1 MVSARRQREE
11 LPTPSEPVLPPVV
24 WVSPEEAK
32 RQFDE
37 LARSLLGM
45 SGDEF
50 IRRMDAGEFLDLP
63 DDLEHR
69 AYAELSVLSAIG
81 R

>member
-1 MVSARRQREE
+1 MVSIRQ
-11 LPTPSEPVLPPVV
+11 PDPDDEPEFPPLV
-24 WVSPEEAK
+24 WVSQEESR

-37 LARSLLGM
+37 LARELVGM

-50 IRRMDAGEFLDLP
+50 IRKLKAGEFLDLP
-63 DDLEHR
+63 DDEEHR
-69 AYAELSVLSAIG
+69 AYVELAVMSGVE